1 MMKIVEVLGVPPRR
15 LLDEA
20 PKTKKFYDVVD
31 GQYVPKRTKD
41 GKRVNVRRLCLIAL
55 VTSACTPYC

>member
-1 MMKIVEVLGVPPRR
+1 MKIVEVLGVPPRR

-20 PKTKKFYDVVD
+20 PKTKKFFDVVD

-41 GKRVNVRRLCLIAL
+41 GKRVNVRRRPDC
-55 VTSACTPYC
+55 V